1 MNAQPDA
8 GHSFGPPDPAGRR
21 ICCLCGS
28 SVGPET
34 AVAGRCAER
43 ERIQAA
49 VRRSFDSGTG
59 YDGATGKRVA

>member
-21 ICCLCGS
+21 TCRLCGS

-34 AVAGRCAER
+34 AVDGRCAER
-43 ERIQAA
+43 ERIQAGE
-49 VRRSFDSGTG
+49 RHSFDSGTG
-59 YDGATGKRVA
+59 YDGATGERVA